1 MKHQQISKAVLTSF
15 LLLMLMLPTSYSYAK
30 DKEPVI
36 ALLHGEIMDS
46 QCALDVH
53 SVGHSHEAMTKKGN
67 YGSDAMSCTQHC
79 VREMGGVYVLLVKDK
94 VYRLDDQVQPEAF
107 SGRKVK
113 LSGTVDEKAKT
124 IHVVK
129 IEADK

>member
-1 MKHQQISKAVLTSF
+1 
-15 LLLMLMLPTSYSYAK
+15 
-30 DKEPVI
+30 
-36 ALLHGEIMDS
+36 MDS

-53 SVGHSHEAMTKKGN
+53 SVGHSHEAMTKKGI